1 MAWGRPWK
9 AWGGA
14 DDVADQLDA
23 LEAELD
29 VRGLFY
35 ERDVDYWGSPG
46 IQILMEKEGRRQAI
60 RFSIR
65 YVADTGT
72 WTVRDDW
79 RRGASLYKTFKGA
92 RTRLLKAIDH
102 FGQTHRFL
110 RRGGHAYR

>member
-14 DDVADQLDA
+14 DVEAQLA
-23 LEAELD
+23 SLEPELEA
-29 VRGLFY
+29 RGLIY

-92 RTRLLKAIDH
+92 RARLFKAIDH
-102 FGQTHRFL
+102 FGRTRRFL
-110 RRGGHAYR
+110 PRGGHAYR